1 MNRCD
6 REQRLTPF
14 LLGDLAGPEAEAMRQ
29 HLAQCPVCQASLRSV
44 EPIVNALRAGLA
56 QDAIGNWKLET
67 GRRAKILA
75 VRPQSRFRIVRWASH
90 RRPALAWAAGLMV
103 VLGLTFS
110 VCVVS
115 FSGSSERHITTLGQS
130 RGESRDL
137 SYMRVE
143 PPPTGAESKPAAPAP
158 TADTPLPESASAEPA
173 RLERNLE
180 RAEWSDRDAR
190 KNNGDKAGGVAAGDV
205 LDAKKTGPSGGHGG
219 GGEVRGFAYA
229 GARSG
234 KARHAENKPMP
245 SVPAVSGPQ
254 PFGAAPPPPP
264 ATPAPA
270 AVNGSVTDGRA
281 PGLSGTAAATPAP
294 DRPLAPAPA
303 KFDSVSVVKSPIT
316 MKGVYGSR
324 TSGGRAAAAAG
335 RANREK
341 EGEEGRDMAL
351 ADLSKQV
358 AAGDEVA
365 VTIEEPLAAAG
376 LAATEAPGVLRSG
389 TRRGYTAEQAQ
400 PMDKLEKRIDE
411 IKPLRQRPDGAHAA
425 VAEGAA
431 RALKGQT
438 ETPAGAHEELR
449 QATDMQ
455 GGEGVTTVARQT
467 ALDAATVPPSVV
479 NALPAAA
486 QQPAAEIVPA
496 RKPRPQAYVFN
507 PFVSV
512 AAEKFS
518 TFGIDVD
525 TASYTLTRQALF
537 AGQLPDAE
545 QVRTEE
551 IVNFFDYGDAAP
563 DRTVFRVYVEGA
575 PSAFNPGKTLL
586 RIGVKGRRLGREE
599 QRPAVLTFLIDT
611 SGSMSQPDRIGR
623 ARTALKLLL
632 DNLSPADRIQIVAFD
647 DRARLILPPTSA
659 REKKAVLAAFDRLQC
674 NGSTNLE
681 DGMRKAYQQAAAAFV
696 PGAENRVILLSD
708 GVANLGADSAQDIL
722 RQVASS
728 RQQGITCTVFGVGS
742 GTYNDAM
749 LLELADKGD
758 GMYRFLDTDEEA
770 RRVFVDDLAAT
781 LNTIARDVKIQ
792 VEWNAA
798 AVRQYRQLGYE
809 KRALTAQQFR
819 DDTVDAGEVGSGQSV
834 TALYELDLAPP
845 TRHPTPVTGHPTL
858 ATRHLPLGTV
868 RVRYRRTDTMAVE
881 EIEQPI
887 AAEIVAASLA
897 RARPQLRLAASAA
910 GFAELLRGS
919 PYLPGKR
926 YEDVARLLRPVSLEL
941 SLDGRVKELLSLVEA
956 AGALSK

>member
-1 MNRCD
+1 LAPALTAAPAPESAPAESGRLERKEEAEGRGFRAGGD
-6 REQRLTPF
+6 AIKGVSGPAGIPEQRRSAAK
-14 LLGDLAGPEAEAMRQ
+14 AGE
-29 HLAQCPVCQASLRSV
+29 
-44 EPIVNALRAGLA
+44 G
-56 QDAIGNWKLET
+56 QDAE
-67 GRRAKILA
+67 
-75 VRPQSRFRIVRWASH
+75 RF
-90 RRPALAWAAGLMV
+90 
-103 VLGLTFS
+103 
-110 VCVVS
+110 
-115 FSGSSERHITTLGQS
+115 
-130 RGESRDL
+130 SRDPADYSL
-137 SYMRVE
+137 KS
-143 PPPTGAESKPAAPAP
+143 GAAVKPDVAGGEGGGPGGGEPAAPAAAAPGANQPFADHLRAATYYDISAAAKSPVIMRGLYASGP
-158 TADTPLPESASAEPA
+158 TGRRSPA
-173 RLERNLE
+173 PVPGSTSGE
-180 RAEWSDRDAR
+180 RAARETNGRDQ
-190 KNNGDKAGGVAAGDV
+190 VAQAAQQLAADDV
-205 LDAKKTGPSGGHGG
+205 AVVLEEKVQPAN
-219 GGEVRGFAYA
+219 E
-229 GARSG
+229 
-234 KARHAENKPMP
+234 MP
-245 SVPAVSGPQ
+245 
-254 PFGAAPPPPP
+254 
-264 ATPAPA
+264 
-270 AVNGSVTDGRA
+270 
-281 PGLSGTAAATPAP
+281 
-294 DRPLAPAPA
+294 
-303 KFDSVSVVKSPIT
+303 
-316 MKGVYGSR
+316 
-324 TSGGRAAAAAG
+324 AAAG
-335 RANREK
+335 
-341 EGEEGRDMAL
+341 G
-351 ADLSKQV
+351 
-358 AAGDEVA
+358 
-365 VTIEEPLAAAG
+365 LAAARG
-376 LAATEAPGVLRSG
+376 EATYARTL
-389 TRRGYTAEQAQ
+389 
-400 PMDKLEKRIDE
+400 DKLEKLEARAE
-411 IKPLRQRPDGAHAA
+411 LVKSPARPDGTKDGRAALRADVQDKLLAEAADELNSVDGLVDAVRQKTADMPANGKQMQMARQMAQAEQVAVKNNLDADA
-425 VAEGAA
+425 VAELPMLAKRLAA
-431 RALKGQT
+431 S
-438 ETPAGAHEELR
+438 EP
-449 QATDMQ
+449 
-455 GGEGVTTVARQT
+455 
-467 ALDAATVPPSVV
+467 
-479 NALPAAA
+479 
-486 QQPAAEIVPA
+486 VPA
-496 RKPRPQAYVFN
+496 KKPRPQALAVN

-512 AAEKFS
+512 DENRFS

-537 AGQLPDAE
+537 AGQLPDPD

-563 DRTVFRVYVEGA
+563 DRTMFRVYVEGA

-623 ARTALKLLL
+623 ARTALRLLL

-722 RQVASS
+722 RQVESS
-728 RQQGITCTVFGVGS
+728 RKQGITCTVFGVGS
-742 GTYNDAM
+742 GTYNDAL

-834 TALYELDLAPP
+834 TALYELDLAPRP
-845 TRHPTPVTGHPTL
+845 RHATPD
-858 ATRHLPLGTV
+858 TRHLPLGTV
-868 RVRYRRTDTMAVE
+868 RVRYRCTDTMAVE

-897 RARPQLRLAASAA
+897 QARPQLRLAACAA